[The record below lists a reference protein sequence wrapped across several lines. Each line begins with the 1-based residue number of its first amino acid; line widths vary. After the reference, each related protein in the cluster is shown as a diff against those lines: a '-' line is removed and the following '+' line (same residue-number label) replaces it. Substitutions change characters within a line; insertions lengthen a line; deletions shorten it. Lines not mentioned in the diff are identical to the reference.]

1 MDMKVHEELAD
12 LLAVPH
18 MGARVRNMLAMHDVE
33 TMEQL
38 LTVTECEWLC
48 TPNVGR
54 VSVRLLKEAL
64 GQRGLKLGQWPPID
78 RVPNEWWQ
86 SVLSEQT

>member
-1 MDMKVHEELAD
+1 MKVHEELAD

-18 MGARVRNMLAMHDVE
+18 IGARVRNMLAANGVE

-38 LTVTECEWLC
+38 LTVSEAELLR
-48 TPNVGR
+48 TPNAGR
-54 VSVRLLKEAL
+54 SSVNLLKHAL
-64 GQRGLKLGQWPPID
+64 GQRGLKLRQWPSID